1 MTIKRSCE
9 AKGVDIMRV
18 SQLFNPTLREVPAE
32 AEVISHQLMVRAG
45 LIRKSASGLYTY
57 LPLGLR
63 ILKKM
68 EAIVRQEMEAKGGQ
82 EILMPILQPA
92 ELWKESGRWEAY
104 GAELMR
110 IKDRH
115 NREFCL
121 GPTHEEI
128 ITDLIRGEIRS
139 YKQLPLLLYQIQN
152 KYRDERRPRF
162 GLMRGREFV
171 MKDLY
176 SFDQDETGMDESYQK
191 MYDAYCRIF
200 TRCGLGYRAVEA
212 DAGAIGGT
220 GATHEFMVLADSGEN
235 AVVYCPECSYA
246 ANVEKAECHPQV
258 IEDVSPEGP
267 RKLVSTP
274 NVKTINDLVEFLA
287 VRKTAL
293 VKSLLYQGDEKL
305 LLVLVRGDREV
316 NEIKLNNALGGF
328 LSLQL
333 ASPEVVLT
341 LLGCQPGSVGPI
353 EVPNELMVIADAEVP
368 LMKSAVCGANKA
380 AYHFVDVVPST
391 EFRIDKVFDLRMM
404 ETGEAC
410 PKCGVPLKDAR
421 GIEVGQVFKLGTK
434 YSKALGATYLD
445 INGEEKFCEM
455 GCYGVGVSRSI
466 AAAIEQNHDDY
477 GIIWPMPLAPYQC
490 IIVPVNTKE
499 ALVVETAVNLY
510 LELQRLGV
518 EVILDDRDERAG
530 VKFKDADMVGY
541 PIRITIG
548 SKTLANGQVELRER
562 KTNETQLILIEELA
576 QQVKAIIEKAL
587 LF

>member
-1 MTIKRSCE
+1 
-9 AKGVDIMRV
+9 MRV
-18 SQLFNPTLREVPAE
+18 SQLLNPTLREVPAE

-63 ILKKM
+63 ILRKM
-68 EAIVRQEMEAKGGQ
+68 EAIVRAEMDAKGGQ

-92 ELWKESGRWEAY
+92 ELWKESGRWDVY

-110 IKDRH
+110 LKDRH

-128 ITDLIRGEIRS
+128 ITDLVRGEIRS

-176 SFDQDETGMDESYQK
+176 SFDRDEAGLDESYHK
-191 MYDAYCRIF
+191 MYEAYCRIF
-200 TRCGLGYRAVEA
+200 SRCGLVYRAVEA

-220 GATHEFMVLADSGEN
+220 GGTHEFMVLADSGEN

-246 ANVEKAECHPQV
+246 ANVEKAECRPQV
-258 IEDVSPEGP
+258 IEDVSPDGQ

-274 NVKTINDLVEFLA
+274 NVKTIDDVGEFLA
-287 VRKTAL
+287 VPKTAL
-293 VKSLLYQGDEKL
+293 VKSLLYQGDKKL
-305 LLVLVRGDREV
+305 FLVLLRGDRTL

-328 LSLQL
+328 VSLQL
-333 ASPEVVLT
+333 ASPETVEKI
-341 LLGCQPGSVGPI
+341 LGCQPGSVGPI
-353 EVPNELMVIADAEVP
+353 EVPAELMVIADAEVP
-368 LMKSAVCGANKA
+368 LMKKAVCGANKED
-380 AYHFVDVVPST
+380 YHIVDAVPST
-391 EFRIDKVFDLRMM
+391 EFRIDQVLDLRMM
-404 ETGEAC
+404 ESGEAC
-410 PKCGVPLKDAR
+410 LKCGVPLKEAR

-434 YSKALGATYLD
+434 YSKALAATFLD
-445 INGEEKFCEM
+445 VNGEEKPCVM

-490 IIVPVNTKE
+490 IIVPASSKDV
-499 ALVVETAVNLY
+499 LVVKTADKLY

-518 EVILDDRDERAG
+518 EVILDDRDERGG
-530 VKFKDADMVGY
+530 VKFKDADLVGY
-541 PIRITIG
+541 PIRVTLG
-548 SKTLANGQVELRER
+548 TKTLANGQVELRER
-562 KTNETQLILIEELA
+562 KTGETQLVLAEEVA
-576 QQVKAIIEKAL
+576 QQVKSLVEKAL
-587 LF
+587 MF

>member
-1 MTIKRSCE
+1 M
-9 AKGVDIMRV
+9 DIMRV

-287 VRKTAL
+287 VPKRAL

-333 ASPEVVLT
+333 TSPEVVLT

-380 AYHFVDVVPST
+380 DYHFVDVVPST
-391 EFRIDKVFDLRMM
+391 EFRMDKVFDLRMM

>member
-1 MTIKRSCE
+1 
-9 AKGVDIMRV
+9 MRV

-220 GATHEFMVLADSGEN
+220 GATHEFMVLANSGEN

-333 ASPEVVLT
+333 ASPEAVLT

-353 EVPNELMVIADAEVP
+353 EVPAELMVIADAEVP

-380 AYHFVDVVPST
+380 DYHFVDVVPST

-541 PIRITIG
+541 PIRVTIG

-562 KTNETQLILIEELA
+562 KTSETQLILIEELA

>member
-1 MTIKRSCE
+1 
-9 AKGVDIMRV
+9 MRV

-287 VRKTAL
+287 VPKRAL

-380 AYHFVDVVPST
+380 DYHFVDVVPST
-391 EFRIDKVFDLRMM
+391 EFRMDKVFDLRMM

-455 GCYGVGVSRSI
+455 GCYGIGVSRSI